1 MKRFLA
7 LAQGLA
13 FVPCRAPLL
22 FLIRKNFLSY
32 LFSATAGRK
41 VSVHYHQQ
49 RSICTLFFFF
59 GINLFLKRIT
69 LSRCHSR
76 ILRLNLFVCS
86 DQGCRC
92 HSWRMINVEDDQRY
106 LGIYTGVTYLWSVSA
121 TSSCLKIQDQYSDV
135 FIPSCFLFLALA
147 ASVIFIWLRSH
158 RTMYSIWNIYKSG
171 FFQLVY
177 CVFAH
182 RNETC
187 QLREEKFSDFQKKS
201 RDHHA
206 PHWLVT
212 RFITLGVDGTLINNE
227 SPYLK

>member
-7 LAQGLA
+7 LAQGLG

-86 DQGCRC
+86 DQGC
-92 HSWRMINVEDDQRY
+92 S
-106 LGIYTGVTYLWSVSA
+106 VT
-121 TSSCLKIQDQYSDV
+121 TRDRDQYCDV
-135 FIPSCFLFLALA
+135 FIPSCFLFLAVA

-187 QLREEKFSDFQKKS
+187 QLREEKFSDFQKKN
-201 RDHHA
+201 
-206 PHWLVT
+206 LG
-212 RFITLGVDGTLINNE
+212 ITTLHTD
-227 SPYLK
+227 